1 MNQHNWNYLY
11 RLFLLLCLGATA
23 GSGWAQSAQSL
34 PPEVLAYADVVLY
47 NGKILTVDEQFTI
60 VEAVAIRGDKFLAVG
75 DSQRILAM
83 AGPRTRRVDLQ
94 GQSVVPGFIDTHLH
108 SAWVVRPRRAT
119 GEAAT
124 RPAPPQLNF
133 DTLENAL
140 ESLRARVQAAQP
152 GEIIALSGPSN
163 PVVNHELNVTY
174 LDEIAPDN
182 MLWVEAMNDQIVA
195 NSLVLAKVPD
205 GTPGVVKDEQGR
217 RTGHLRGAAAGV
229 PTYELEPWPDVEALL
244 EPQKDSFRR
253 HNALGLT
260 TLMGRAGGLSV
271 TVFRDLMVRDELTM
285 RVRVSHHF
293 LRQNGFAEAYL
304 KRLGNLTDVGNDMFK
319 IIGTSVQVVDGT
331 AGNGSSATSQ
341 AKIKILEGDPYGPF
355 GMNKWEESGDLA
367 TSDRQSIILANRY
380 GWSVSSLHSSGD
392 LSNTIMLEVF
402 EEAHRERSLVGRH
415 FSIDHGLMLQPRH
428 YGPIKEMDI
437 IPSVYAKAL
446 YGNDNLIEMYGMDAV
461 YKMQP
466 VKSLIEAGIKPAAE
480 ADAFNPRTAAPL
492 FNIMKWVTRLD
503 DKGRQLDPAEKVS
516 REEALHMYTI
526 WAARYSGEED
536 TIGSIEPGKLA
547 DLVVLG
553 GDYLT
558 FPENELDKL
567 RVLMTVMGGQVVH
580 EASGAF

>member
-1 MNQHNWNYLY
+1 MQQHNWKYFY
-11 RLFLLLCLGATA
+11 GLFLVVCLGATA
-23 GSGWAQSAQSL
+23 EIGWAQQSL
-34 PPEVLAYADVVLY
+34 PPEVLAYADIVLY

-60 VEAVAIRGDKFLAVG
+60 VEAVAIRGDQVLAVG

-140 ESLRARVQAAQP
+140 ETLRARVEGAEP
-152 GEIIALSGPSN
+152 GEIFALSGPSN

-205 GTPGVVKDEQGR
+205 GTPGVVTDEQGR

-229 PTYELEPWPDVEALL
+229 PTYELEEWPDVEALL

-253 HNALGLT
+253 HNELGLT

-271 TVFRDLMVRDELTM
+271 TVFRDLMVRNELTM
-285 RVRVSHHF
+285 RVRVAHHF

-304 KRLGNLTDVGNDMFK
+304 KRMGNLTDVGNDMFK

-415 FSIDHGLMLQPRH
+415 FSIDHGLMLQPNH
-428 YGPIKEMDI
+428 YDQIKEMDI

-446 YGNDNLIEMYGMDAV
+446 YSNENLIEMYGMDAV

-480 ADAFNPRTAAPL
+480 ADAFSPRTAAPL
-492 FNIMKWVTRLD
+492 FTIMKWVTRLD

-536 TIGSIEPGKLA
+536 TLGSIEPGKLA

-558 FPENELDKL
+558 FPVTELDKL
-567 RVLMTVMGGQVVH
+567 RVLMTVVGGQIVH
-580 EASGAF
+580 EATGAF

>member
-1 MNQHNWNYLY
+1 MNQHISKYFY
-11 RLFLLLCLGATA
+11 GLFLVVCLGATA
-23 GSGWAQSAQSL
+23 GIGWAQQSL
-34 PPEVLAYADVVLY
+34 PPEVLAYADIVLY
-47 NGKILTVDEQFTI
+47 NGKILTVDEQFAI
-60 VEAVAIRGDKFLAVG
+60 VEAVAIRGDQFLAVG

-140 ESLRARVQAAQP
+140 ESLRARVEGAEP
-152 GEIIALSGPSN
+152 GEIFALSGPSN

-205 GTPGVVKDEQGR
+205 GTPGVVQDEQGR

-229 PTYELEPWPDVEALL
+229 PTYELEEWPDVEALL

-253 HNALGLT
+253 HNELGLT

-271 TVFRDLMVRDELTM
+271 TVFRDLMVRNELTM
-285 RVRVSHHF
+285 RVRVAHHF

-304 KRLGNLTDVGNDMFK
+304 KRMGNLTDVGNDMFK

-415 FSIDHGLMLQPRH
+415 FSIDHGLMLQANH
-428 YGPIKEMDI
+428 YDQIKEMDI

-446 YGNDNLIEMYGMDAV
+446 YSNDNLVEMYGMDAV
-461 YKMQP
+461 FKMQP

-480 ADAFNPRTAAPL
+480 ADAFSPRTAAPL
-492 FNIMKWVTRLD
+492 FTIMKWVTRLD

-536 TIGSIEPGKLA
+536 ILGSIETGKLA

-558 FPENELDKL
+558 FPEAELDKL
-567 RVLMTVMGGQVVH
+567 RVLMTVVGGQIVH
-580 EASGAF
+580 EATGAF